1 MPIYTYKCK
10 KCGNTFEKLQKMGS
24 ESNEICEFCNSETM
38 RVFSPAGIIFKGS
51 GFYTTDYKSG
61 SSKANLNTNTAKEEK
76 KEAPAAQE
84 SAKSSSP
91 SESAPKPAADV
102 KGEKVKS

>member
-1 MPIYTYKCK
+1 CK

-24 ESNEICEFCNSETM
+24 ASIEVCEICKSEAV
-38 RVFSPAGIIFKGS
+38 RVFLPAGIIFKGS

-61 SSKANLNTNTAKEEK
+61 SSKANINTNTAKEEK

-84 SAKSSSP
+84 NAKSAAP
-91 SESAPKPAADV
+91 AENAPKPAAGV
-102 KGEKVKS
+102 KGEKVKA